1 MSGAYSITWAQ
12 LMRDAASGA
21 SSLIRFGV
29 GPADVKV
36 ASPVYLATPY
46 TKLVRTELGIY
57 NHVAATRL
65 IWNVADEVRRL
76 NECNIAAFSP
86 ILQAQAIIDSIIQA
100 DDHALFLAHH
110 PLDATT
116 WMQWCQPFLNVAK
129 AVVVP
134 EIEGWDQSDGVLAE
148 VDFAIRH
155 QMPVFVYAK
164 GDEIGL

>member
-1 MSGAYSITWAQ
+1 MSGVHPITWAQ
-12 LMRDAASGA
+12 LMLDAASGA

-46 TKLVRTELGIY
+46 TKWVRTESGIY
-57 NHVAATRL
+57 DHIAAKRL
-65 IWNVADEVRRL
+65 IWSVAYEVRRL
-76 NECNIAAFSP
+76 KECRTSAFSP
-86 ILQAQAIIDSIIQA
+86 ILQAQAIIDSIIHV
-100 DDHALFLAHH
+100 DDRGLFQAHH
-110 PLDATT
+110 PLDAAT
-116 WMQWCQPFLNVAK
+116 WMQWCQPFLNVAT

-134 EIEGWDQSDGVLAE
+134 DIEGWDQSDGVLAE